1 MKKDKKNNFQTP
13 EGYFESFND
22 RLMDRIHDEEVKEAE
37 SRIPKT
43 DGFVVPDGYLDGLTP
58 TILSKSVEKEP
69 KVISFKPNRNF
80 YYGAAAV
87 AALLVLLFGINWNP
101 NTEPISFDDLANA
114 EIEAYFEQT
123 DLDMSSYEIAEV
135 FSVTDIQLNDVLSDD
150 LEDDILMDYLDEN
163 VDDIEELYLDA
174 TPWWQN
180 EHS

>member
-1 MKKDKKNNFQTP
+1 MKKDKKNSFHTP

-22 RLMDRIHDEEVKEAE
+22 RLMDRIHDEEAKEVE

-58 TILSKSVEKEP
+58 AILSKSVEKEA

-87 AALLVLLFGINWNP
+87 AALLVLFFGINWNP

-135 FSVTDIQLNDVLSDD
+135 VSVTDIQLNDVLTDD

-163 VDDIEELYLDA
+163 VDDIEELNLEA
-174 TPWWQN
+174 TP
-180 EHS
+180 